1 MRPILAALIRRL
13 LLTLWMLACA
23 ALPLAASPG
32 EDGGALRLDDRP
44 VDAFRAAPHVR
55 VLRDPS
61 GYLDLAQA
69 REAVRAGRFEP
80 RAGVISDG
88 YTGDAYWLHLRVRPA
103 AAAPSRWWL
112 RLERGYLDD
121 VRLHLVPPSGEP
133 EPERRAGD
141 RVVPAGALPL
151 RVPAFEVTLEPGRE
165 SELFLRVRT
174 GSAMML
180 PLALSP
186 AARGEAAVPREYFVL
201 GLFNGVS
208 LILVAASLFGLWRL
222 RDRLYLWYA
231 LFVVANALLWFAI
244 SGAMHLLVADLQ
256 PPWADLAIAAC
267 VPMSGGLGLLMYGH
281 LLRVPDHE
289 PALWRAMRGLV
300 GVFLAASLAPL
311 AGAGNHLTPWVM
323 GLLVVVQILSLGPI
337 RRAWR
342 DPALTMRL
350 SALLLLAGGLLTTAN
365 SLLALGWIGMSAI
378 ADLTGPTAHLVHLLV
393 LLVIMS
399 MHATQME
406 RQRQQAEA
414 QAAQA
419 MQQHARERAAREDQ
433 RHLISM
439 IAHEIRTPV
448 SIIDASLQSLRVLD
462 EQITPER
469 QRRHDRI
476 ARALDRMNGL
486 VELALTRDRLD
497 VSCWTQEL
505 TRVDPAAVTRDA
517 IHILGSAAAERVAVR
532 LADGT
537 PGVEADE
544 RMVRFGLLN
553 LIDNALKYSPKGSRV
568 DVAIRPMRHQGREG
582 SLWTILDQG
591 PGVPAADSERI
602 FEKYFRSTDTSDAPG
617 LGLGLYLVRQ
627 IFERHGGTVRL
638 VPTAPGNG
646 ACFEGWLPAHPD
658 DRDGAGRAIHHAS
671 P

>member
-1 MRPILAALIRRL
+1 
-13 LLTLWMLACA
+13 
-23 ALPLAASPG
+23 
-32 EDGGALRLDDRP
+32 
-44 VDAFRAAPHVR
+44 
-55 VLRDPS
+55 
-61 GYLDLAQA
+61 
-69 REAVRAGRFEP
+69 
-80 RAGVISDG
+80 
-88 YTGDAYWLHLRVRPA
+88 
-103 AAAPSRWWL
+103 
-112 RLERGYLDD
+112 
-121 VRLHLVPPSGEP
+121 
-133 EPERRAGD
+133 
-141 RVVPAGALPL
+141 
-151 RVPAFEVTLEPGRE
+151 
-165 SELFLRVRT
+165 
-174 GSAMML
+174 
-180 PLALSP
+180 
-186 AARGEAAVPREYFVL
+186 
-201 GLFNGVS
+201 
-208 LILVAASLFGLWRL
+208 
-222 RDRLYLWYA
+222 
-231 LFVVANALLWFAI
+231 
-244 SGAMHLLVADLQ
+244 
-256 PPWADLAIAAC
+256 
-267 VPMSGGLGLLMYGH
+267 
-281 LLRVPDHE
+281 
-289 PALWRAMRGLV
+289 
-300 GVFLAASLAPL
+300 
-311 AGAGNHLTPWVM
+311 
-323 GLLVVVQILSLGPI
+323 I

-658 DRDGAGRAIHHAS
+658 DRDGTGRAIHHAS